1 MDNNIFF
8 KCFDLMDSIPFL
20 EGHVLLQAIIL
31 TIITVFIITVLSYLV
46 CDIFCLYDE
55 GKRKREVKENKEQNK
70 EQLYAIKEDV
80 LKEYLNEDI
89 ILSIPKEMR
98 NNTLRWQ
105 ANVFKVSYE
114 DLERHI
120 DKYIIHFKS
129 SYVYRPFSF
138 GNCKF

>member
-31 TIITVFIITVLSYLV
+31 TIITVLIITVLSYLV
-46 CDIFCLYDE
+46 CDIFCLYNE
-55 GKRKREVKENKEQNK
+55 GKRKREVKENKEQ
-70 EQLYAIKEDV
+70 LYEIKEDV
-80 LKEYLNEDI
+80 LKEYSNEDL

-105 ANVFKVSYE
+105 ANVFKVSYK

-120 DKYIIHFKS
+120 DKYIDSKLD
-129 SYVYRPFSF
+129 
-138 GNCKF
+138 K

>member
-20 EGHVLLQAIIL
+20 EGHVFLQAIIL

-46 CDIFCLYDE
+46 CDIFCLYDV

-70 EQLYAIKEDV
+70 EQLYVIKEDV
-80 LKEYLNEDI
+80 LKEYSNKDL

-105 ANVFKVSYE
+105 ANVFKASYE

-120 DKYIIHFKS
+120 DKYIDSKLD
-129 SYVYRPFSF
+129 
-138 GNCKF
+138 K

>member
-20 EGHVLLQAIIL
+20 EGNVILQSLILTAIVLLIAI
-31 TIITVFIITVLSYLV
+31 VLAYL
-46 CDIFCLYDE
+46 ISNIHYLYDV

-80 LKEYLNEDI
+80 LKEYSNEDL

-120 DKYIIHFKS
+120 DKYIENKLD
-129 SYVYRPFSF
+129 
-138 GNCKF
+138 K

>member
-46 CDIFCLYDE
+46 CDIFCLYNE

-120 DKYIIHFKS
+120 DKYIS
-129 SYVYRPFSF
+129 S
-138 GNCKF
+138 KLDK